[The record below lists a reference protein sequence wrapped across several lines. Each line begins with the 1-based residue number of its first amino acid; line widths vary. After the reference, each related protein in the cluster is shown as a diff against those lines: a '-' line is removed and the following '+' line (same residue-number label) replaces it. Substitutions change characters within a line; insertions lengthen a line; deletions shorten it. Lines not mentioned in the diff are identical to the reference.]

1 MSDQESPAFFIL
13 DSKIGL
19 LSVFDAM
26 CQDKPTETIIVCQCL
41 LSIGDFQDRDDV
53 NKTSFEVQP
62 VNQGLEPEGDLLQ
75 IQVPP
80 LAEVE

>member
-1 MSDQESPAFFIL
+1 MSAQESPAFFIL

-41 LSIGDFQDRDDV
+41 LSISDFQDRDDAD
-53 NKTSFEVQP
+53 KSSFEVQP
-62 VNQGLEPEGDLLQ
+62 VN
-75 IQVPP
+75 
-80 LAEVE
+80 